1 MGIDEDTAAI
11 VTTEE
16 DGRIMRVVGRGAV
29 TVFDPSRIVSN
40 AHEAKRSAP
49 LLASGV
55 VLHVLPEGSEFNLTT
70 RTLVPVHQRVDQDEA
85 LEIVEAGRDL
95 RQLARDIAAGDVSPS
110 VLRRRKARKRHAP
123 SATSSP
129 RRRHPRRPHPQ
140 DPSEQEGA
148 S

>member
-1 MGIDEDTAAI
+1 
-11 VTTEE
+11 
-16 DGRIMRVVGRGAV
+16 MRVIGRGAV
-29 TVFDPSRIVSN
+29 TIFDPSRIVSN

-55 VLHVLPEGSEFNLTT
+55 VLHVLPEGSAFNLTT
-70 RTLVPVHQRVDQDEA
+70 RSLVPSHQRVDEDEA

-110 VLRRRKARKRHAP
+110 VLRRRRNRKRSAAVADELGTEPAP
-123 SATSSP
+123 DQHSDEA
-129 RRRHPRRPHPQ
+129 H
-140 DPSEQEGA
+140 DQEGA